1 MTLPCTLDPLGS
13 GAKWKPDTVVYRGE
27 NGAAPKTLHLQSGL
41 YYIEAIG
48 GGGAA
53 SYSVTLVTMGSGGG
67 SGAVIRG
74 IYRLSAGEYIAQ
86 SGIRGDD
93 SNMTTVPQGTVM
105 PSGGEA
111 GLRRASNNEVIVV
124 AYGGGGA
131 TRSSPGGAGGLSLTS
146 NYQVGELDTRINGNP
161 GANGTGWTAG
171 KGGDSVWETYGK
183 GATGNAVGSGTH
195 GIVTI
200 RYIGAY

>member
-1 MTLPCTLDPLGS
+1 MGIPCSLNTFGSLPGNKGVL
-13 GAKWKPDTVVYRGE
+13 YRGE
-27 NGAAPKTLHLQSGL
+27 NGAPPKTLRLQAGL

-53 SYSVTLVTMGSGGG
+53 SYSVAGVTMGSGGG

-74 IYRLSAGEYIAQ
+74 IFRLPAGEYIAY

-93 SNMTTVPQGTVM
+93 SNMTQVPQGTVM

-111 GLRRASNNEVIVV
+111 GLRRASNNEVIVI
-124 AYGGGGA
+124 AYGGKGA
-131 TRSSPGGAGGLSLTS
+131 TRSKPYGAGGGSLTS
-146 NYQVGELDTRINGNP
+146 AYQVGELDTRIDGKP
-161 GANGTGWTAG
+161 GANGGPWSTGG
-171 KGGDSVWETYGK
+171 GGDSVWMGFGK
-183 GATGNAVGSGTH
+183 GARGNNVGSGTH

-200 RYIGAY
+200 NYIGPY